1 MLELLA
7 YLATT
12 GPNVYD
18 STTKEYQILD
28 SIDDY
33 GQYEWIEKYL
43 ENIGYKFF
51 YEPSSDCWVV
61 MEDIY
66 LIE

>member
-7 YLATT
+7 YLAMA
-12 GPNVYD
+12 GPNIYD

-28 SIDDY
+28 SIDYD
-33 GQYEWIEKYL
+33 QYEWIEEYL

-51 YEPSSDCWVV
+51 YEASSDCWVV
-61 MEDIY
+61 MEDIDS
-66 LIE
+66 IE

>member
-18 STTKEYQILD
+18 NTTKEYQILD
-28 SIDDY
+28 SIDNY
-33 GQYEWIEKYL
+33 VHYEWIEKYL

-51 YEPSSDCWVV
+51 YEASSDCWVV
-61 MEDIY
+61 MEDID
-66 LIE
+66 

>member
-7 YLATT
+7 YLAIT
-12 GPNVYD
+12 GPNIYD
-18 STTKEYQILD
+18 NTTKEYQILD
-28 SIDDY
+28 LIDY
-33 GQYEWIEKYL
+33 NQYEWIEEYL
-43 ENIGYKFF
+43 KDVGYKFF

-61 MEDIY
+61 MEDID